1 LKTNLEKSLGI
12 KYPQTIHVPLFI
24 LEDFVLEF
32 IEKLRLETEG
42 YETPSPRQ
50 SINMHKLLYARFMK
64 KGQLTYEDLLEAAEV
79 TSKINNQFIARRL
92 AWQILRHPNRR
103 MPLASRK
110 RNVPIFVDEAERTK
124 RGGSGG
130 RMEQVPK
137 SKMGR
142 DDEIK
147 ETYGLAL
154 LLGNVYLQQ
163 FINSL
168 FYRFL
173 SYFRKSYES
182 QRRNESSNM
191 YEAEQFDE
199 AFDWDSI
206 GSFPGEGEEKLFNF
220 FLEADFETQFK
231 LKGYIMNRLMD
242 IGLEFD
248 NIGSKPR
255 YIVRPFEIGDDPSF
269 IDEIKSFEN
278 IFVDLGKTVEKIEYN
293 DFLIRKRVMRPK
305 TVIFL
310 QDISNSMYVRHDM
323 TRSINKTVLAL
334 IPLIHA
340 LRGLKFGL
348 AFFESN
354 THIVKELF
362 DEKDEDQLLST
373 LLFLATASEVE
384 LWKDFWS
391 KKKDQR
397 IYGGTAPNMSLIWA
411 KSQLSELLDRSVKIC
426 FIFSDFMFADSTD
439 SEEYRTIKSMLEK
452 GIKVVACV
460 SPLSFNEKLREHTTP
475 ILSSLRRMGCEII
488 LTTTPRD
495 FLRRMELILE
505 RI

>member
-1 LKTNLEKSLGI
+1 
-12 KYPQTIHVPLFI
+12 
-24 LEDFVLEF
+24 
-32 IEKLRLETEG
+32 
-42 YETPSPRQ
+42 
-50 SINMHKLLYARFMK
+50 
-64 KGQLTYEDLLEAAEV
+64 
-79 TSKINNQFIARRL
+79 
-92 AWQILRHPNRR
+92 
-103 MPLASRK
+103 
-110 RNVPIFVDEAERTK
+110 
-124 RGGSGG
+124 
-130 RMEQVPK
+130 
-137 SKMGR
+137 
-142 DDEIK
+142 
-147 ETYGLAL
+147 
-154 LLGNVYLQQ
+154 
-163 FINSL
+163 
-168 FYRFL
+168 
-173 SYFRKSYES
+173 
-182 QRRNESSNM
+182 M
-191 YEAEQFDE
+191 YEAEGLDE

-231 LKGYIMNRLMD
+231 LKGHIMSRLMN

-255 YIVRPFEIGDDPSF
+255 YIIRPFEVGDDPSF
-269 IDEIKSFEN
+269 IDELKSFEN
-278 IFVDLGKTVEKIEYN
+278 IFVDLGKTVDDIEYN
-293 DFLIRKRVMRPK
+293 DYLIRKKVIRPK

-323 TRSINKTVLAL
+323 NRSINKTVLAL

-354 THIVKELF
+354 THIVKELH
-362 DEKDEDQLLST
+362 DEKDEDQILST

-411 KSQLSELLDRSVKIC
+411 RSQLSGLLDRSVKIC
-426 FIFSDFMFADSTD
+426 FIFSDFMFTESTE
-439 SEEYRTIKSMLEK
+439 SEEYQTIKSMLEQ

-460 SPLSFNEKLREHTTP
+460 SPLALNEKLREHAIP
-475 ILSSLRRMGCEII
+475 ILSSLGRLGCEII

-495 FLRRMELILE
+495 FLRRMELILD

>member
-1 LKTNLEKSLGI
+1 
-12 KYPQTIHVPLFI
+12 
-24 LEDFVLEF
+24 
-32 IEKLRLETEG
+32 
-42 YETPSPRQ
+42 
-50 SINMHKLLYARFMK
+50 MK

-103 MPLASRK
+103 MPLESRK
-110 RNVPIFVDEAERTK
+110 RNVPIYVDEGETTK

-130 RMEQVPK
+130 KMEQVPK
-137 SKMGR
+137 SMMGR
-142 DDEIK
+142 DGEIK

-168 FYRFL
+168 FYRFI

-191 YEAEQFDE
+191 YEAEQRDE
-199 AFDWDSI
+199 ALDWDSI

-231 LKGYIMNRLMD
+231 LKGHIMNRLMN

-255 YIVRPFEIGDDPSF
+255 YIIRPFEIGDDPSF

-293 DFLIRKRVMRPK
+293 DFLIRKKVMRPK

-334 IPLIHA
+334 IPLMHA

-362 DEKDEDQLLST
+362 DEKNEDQLLST

-397 IYGGTAPNMSLIWA
+397 IYGGTAPNMSLNWA

-426 FIFSDFMFADSTD
+426 FIFSDFMFADSTE
-439 SEEYRTIKSMLEK
+439 SEEYQTIKSMLEQ

-460 SPLSFNEKLREHTTP
+460 SPLSFNEKLKEHTTP
-475 ILSSLRRMGCEII
+475 ILSSLRWMGCEII

-495 FLRRMELILE
+495 FLRRMELILD

>member
-1 LKTNLEKSLGI
+1 
-12 KYPQTIHVPLFI
+12 
-24 LEDFVLEF
+24 
-32 IEKLRLETEG
+32 
-42 YETPSPRQ
+42 
-50 SINMHKLLYARFMK
+50 
-64 KGQLTYEDLLEAAEV
+64 
-79 TSKINNQFIARRL
+79 
-92 AWQILRHPNRR
+92 
-103 MPLASRK
+103 
-110 RNVPIFVDEAERTK
+110 
-124 RGGSGG
+124 
-130 RMEQVPK
+130 
-137 SKMGR
+137 
-142 DDEIK
+142 
-147 ETYGLAL
+147 
-154 LLGNVYLQQ
+154 
-163 FINSL
+163 
-168 FYRFL
+168 
-173 SYFRKSYES
+173 
-182 QRRNESSNM
+182 
-191 YEAEQFDE
+191 
-199 AFDWDSI
+199 
-206 GSFPGEGEEKLFNF
+206 
-220 FLEADFETQFK
+220 
-231 LKGYIMNRLMD
+231 MNRLMN

-255 YIVRPFEIGDDPSF
+255 YIIRPFEIGDDPSF

-293 DFLIRKRVMRPK
+293 DFLIRKKVMRPK

-334 IPLIHA
+334 LPLMHA

-411 KSQLSELLDRSVKIC
+411 KSQLSELHDRSVKIC

-439 SEEYRTIKSMLEK
+439 SEEYQTIKSMLEL

-460 SPLSFNEKLREHTTP
+460 SPLSFNDKLREHTTP